1 MFLKKYILNK
11 SIIYPILGILLL
23 LWNISEKGKKASE
36 EFYFLTKDKLTTKG
50 KVISSKYEKFEIE
63 TEHSR
68 GKIDYHELDLYRIVY
83 QYKTFDDFKIEDS
96 TYVNKRFS
104 KDGSIKIEY
113 VKDKPNINKVEYDFD
128 FNERANFFD
137 WLFSNFIFGILGL
150 IFTFYLYYLNIKND
164 EKERRELDI
173 INNYNK
179 KSPLSKSEREAIILK
194 IKKNAEENQEYKN
207 YVQERINIIKSDISS
222 VNELNSKINVTE
234 LSGLL
239 TTFAKDQNATCI
251 IRGLRAVSDFE
262 YEFQM
267 TGMNYQ
273 LNPDIETIFLMTSEK
288 NSFISSNFVKEVH
301 KLGGD
306 VSNFV
311 SKNTLEQLNKKNS

>member
-1 MFLKKYILNK
+1 MNK
-11 SIIYPILGILLL
+11 IGIYPGT
-23 LWNISEKGKKASE
+23 
-36 EFYFLTKDKLTTKG
+36 FDPTTAGHMDIIKR
-50 KVISSKYEKFEIE
+50 S
-63 TEHSR
+63 
-68 GKIDYHELDLYRIVY
+68 LRIV
-83 QYKTFDDFKIEDS
+83 DNLVIA
-96 TYVNKRFS
+96 VAN
-104 KDGSIKIEY
+104 
-113 VKDKPNINKVEYDFD
+113 NINKDS
-128 FNERANFFD
+128 
-137 WLFSNFIFGILGL
+137 LFS
-150 IFTFYLYYLNIKND
+150 
-164 EKERRELDI
+164 
-173 INNYNK
+173 
-179 KSPLSKSEREAIILK
+179 
-194 IKKNAEENQEYKN
+194 
-207 YVQERINIIKSDISS
+207 VQERINIIKSDIGSE
-222 VNELNSKINVTE
+222 NELDSKINVTE